1 MPLSMYQASVP
12 VLTRGLGILS
22 TLIDKGAAHAAEHKL
37 DTASLVNGRLAPDML
52 PLSGQVQRAS
62 DTAKFAAARLTGE
75 PAPSFADE
83 ETTLDQL
90 RERCA
95 RTVSFLKTVRP
106 EAFEGSETRMVSF
119 GGRDTTLTLPG
130 DSYLLGFVLPNFFF
144 HVTTAY
150 DILRHMGVAVGKR
163 DYLGRLDQA

>member
-1 MPLSMYQASVP
+1 MPISMYQASVP

-37 DTASLVNGRLAPDML
+37 DPASLVGGRLAPDML

-75 PAPSFADE
+75 SAPSFADE

-95 RTVSFLKTVRP
+95 RTIAFLETVRRD
-106 EAFEGSETRMVSF
+106 AFDGSETRMVSF
-119 GGRDTTLTLPG
+119 GRDTKLTLRG
-130 DSYLLGFVLPNFFF
+130 DAYLLGFALPNFFF

-163 DYLGRLDQA
+163 DYLGRFDQA

>member
-1 MPLSMYQASVP
+1 MPISMYQASVP
-12 VLTRGLGILS
+12 VLTRGLAILS

-37 DTASLVNGRLAPDML
+37 DPASLVNGRLAPDML

-62 DTAKFAAARLTGE
+62 DTAKFAVVRLTGE

-95 RTVSFLKTVRP
+95 RTISFLEKVRP
-106 EAFEGSETRMVSF
+106 DVFEGSEARTISF
-119 GGRDTTLTLPG
+119 GGDTKLTAPG
-130 DSYLLGFVLPNFFF
+130 DAYLLSFALPNFFF

-150 DILRHMGVAVGKR
+150 DILRHMGVAIGKR
-163 DYLGRLDQA
+163 DYLGRFDRA